1 MDTIGPTSKSPVFIR
16 KPVKRS
22 HKLTSYLPPVG
33 QQKKE
38 KKKERK
44 SDLAQQIVT
53 VGNGSIRPT
62 TTTVDLSPLKEST
75 ARGQR

>member
-1 MDTIGPTSKSPVFIR
+1 MDTIGKYRGPTSKSPVFIR

-38 KKKERK
+38 RKKEKAIPRNK
-44 SDLAQQIVT
+44 L
-53 VGNGSIRPT
+53 
-62 TTTVDLSPLKEST
+62 
-75 ARGQR
+75 